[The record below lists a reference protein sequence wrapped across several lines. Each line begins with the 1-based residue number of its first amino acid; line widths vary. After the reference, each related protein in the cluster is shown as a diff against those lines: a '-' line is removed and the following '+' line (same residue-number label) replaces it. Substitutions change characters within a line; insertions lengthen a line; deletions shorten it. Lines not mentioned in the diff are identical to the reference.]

1 MIKRIGTVTSDQQL
15 SIYHHADPASLL
27 YRNRRSELQKFWS
40 STSYHMQRIRNNPD
54 CADTEYETIEDDSDP
69 GLSYNITF
77 DPAEPLHGRGFL
89 NSAPSLASKFFQ
101 SLSLKQKPRVAI
113 LREQGVN
120 GAKEMAYAF
129 IKAGFLAEDVHM
141 TDLIHGRKSLSSF
154 VGLAACG
161 GFSYG
166 DVLGAGRGCEYS
178 FAFISSCGILK
189 PLRRVTEEYMARSRV
204 LLTTSDAANL
214 HRCLLTMRFTAGALS
229 VALNRKLGQEFNA
242 FFERPDTFTLGVCN
256 GCQFLTQLAQVGIIP
271 NTTGW
276 PVFQRNE
283 SDSFEARFS
292 MVEVLDNPSAP
303 SVFLHGMKGS
313 KLPIAVSHGEGRTSF
328 PNRQDQ
334 NLAAQDLLE
343 KEMVSLRYLDNRLE
357 PTEAYPANPNG
368 SPLGIAGLTSN
379 DGRYV
384 FFSRC
389 YFPPPPPSGSWER
402 ARLTAPVHIKGAR
415 HDAAPRAPGD
425 GRRWIVDS
433 RGQSRGVERGAV
445 GHVVQECAEVGGMR
459 LMDGFNVADGIS
471 VRRYNL
477 RRR

>member
-15 SIYHHADPASLL
+15 SIYHNANPASLL
-27 YRNRRSELQKFWS
+27 YHNRRSELQELWS
-40 STSYHMQRIRNNPD
+40 STSYHMQRLRNNPN
-54 CADTEYETIEDDSDP
+54 CADTEYATIEDDSDP

-77 DPAEPLHGRGFL
+77 DPAEPLHGKGFL

-120 GAKEMAYAF
+120 GAKEMAWAF
-129 IKAGFLAEDVHM
+129 MNAGFLAEDVHM

-178 FAFISSCGILK
+178 FACISSYGILK
-189 PLRRVTEEYMARSRV
+189 NVGRVMQVYMTRSRIEIPS
-204 LLTTSDAANL
+204 SDPSNL
-214 HRCLLTMRFTAGALS
+214 QRWSLTMRYAVGALS
-229 VALNRKLGQEFNA
+229 VALNRKLGLEFNA

-256 GCQFLTQLAQVGIIP
+256 GCQFLTQLALVGLIP
-271 NTTGW
+271 NTAGW

-292 MVEVLDNPSAP
+292 MVEILDNPSTP
-303 SVFLHGMKGS
+303 SVFLHGMKGN
-313 KLPIAVSHGEGRTSF
+313 KLPIAVSHGEGRASF
-328 PNRQDQ
+328 PSRQNQ
-334 NLAAQDLLE
+334 NLAAQELLE
-343 KEMVSLRYLDNRLE
+343 KEMVSLRYLDNRLQ

-384 FFSRC
+384 FLSLAVI
-389 YFPPPPPSGSWER
+389 PPPLLPTMADFR
-402 ARLTAPVHIKGAR
+402 KKVRLTAPVHIKGAR

-445 GHVVQECAEVGGMR
+445 GPVVQERAEVGGMR
-459 LMDGFNVADGIS
+459 LMDGFTWPTGC
-471 VRRYNL
+471 L
-477 RRR
+477 

>member
-15 SIYHHADPASLL
+15 SIYHNADPASLL

-40 STSYHMQRIRNNPD
+40 STSYHMQRIRDNPD
-54 CADTEYETIEDDSDP
+54 CADTEYAKIEDDSDP

-77 DPAEPLHGRGFL
+77 DPAEPLHGKGFL

-120 GAKEMAYAF
+120 GAKEMGYSF
-129 IKAGFLAEDVHM
+129 MNAGFLAEDVHM

-166 DVLGAGRGCEYS
+166 DVLGAGRGCEYY
-178 FAFISSCGILK
+178 FALISACNISK
-189 PLRRVTEEYMARSRV
+189 ALRRVTERFMTRLRV
-204 LLTTSDAANL
+204 IIKSSDAVNLQRWLLTI
-214 HRCLLTMRFTAGALS
+214 RFPVGALS
-229 VALNRKLGQEFNA
+229 VALNHKLSREFNA
-242 FFERPDTFTLGVCN
+242 FFARPDTFTLGVCN
-256 GCQFLTQLAQVGIIP
+256 GCQFLTQLALVGLIP

-292 MVEVLDNPSAP
+292 MVEVLDNHSAP
-303 SVFLHGMKGS
+303 SIFLHGMKGS
-313 KLPIAVSHGEGRTSF
+313 KLPIAVSHGEGRASF

-334 NLAAQDLLE
+334 TLAAQDLLQ
-343 KEMVSLRYLDNRLE
+343 KEMVSLRYLDNRLQ

-379 DGRYV
+379 DGR
-384 FFSRC
+384 
-389 YFPPPPPSGSWER
+389 
-402 ARLTAPVHIKGAR
+402 
-415 HDAAPRAPGD
+415 
-425 GRRWIVDS
+425 
-433 RGQSRGVERGAV
+433 
-445 GHVVQECAEVGGMR
+445 
-459 LMDGFNVADGIS
+459 
-471 VRRYNL
+471 
-477 RRR
+477 